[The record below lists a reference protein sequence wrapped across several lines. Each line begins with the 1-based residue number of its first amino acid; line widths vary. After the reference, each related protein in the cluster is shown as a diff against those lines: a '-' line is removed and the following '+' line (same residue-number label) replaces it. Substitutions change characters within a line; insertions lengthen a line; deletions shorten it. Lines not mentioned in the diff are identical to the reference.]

1 MHILPATGFGLLI
14 KERSAVIMSSL
25 GSRCEACMQ
34 GRDDEASAGFW
45 PRVGVD
51 GFSTVGSGA
60 KGLFMVKRGF
70 GASNL
75 ESQEKIEFKGAG
87 CLVVAKLSS
96 QGFEEIL
103 GLCSLHLEEALRGHV
118 GMSEAGFM

>member
-1 MHILPATGFGLLI
+1 MLVLQATGFGLLI

-25 GSRCEACMQ
+25 GSRCEAFMQ

-60 KGLFMVKRGF
+60 TGLW
-70 GASNL
+70 
-75 ESQEKIEFKGAG
+75 
-87 CLVVAKLSS
+87 
-96 QGFEEIL
+96 
-103 GLCSLHLEEALRGHV
+103 LRG
-118 GMSEAGFM
+118 ALGF